1 MFKVVAFGNYDPDQL
16 SMWIL

>member
-16 SMWIL
+16 SV